1 MFDIERYR
9 TIRFN
14 RVNYDYAGNI
24 EYLCNSIVPTDD
36 DFRVAK
42 EIMEN
47 GCSPDGYKGFA
58 ESILRN
64 TVQKKGTVFAIAG
77 NIGSGKSTF
86 IHILLESNMLGS
98 DVVPV
103 LEDVYKAVFFNDVDN
118 MKAAYGYAKSFV
130 KKKILDYCS
139 SGKNFVYEFVPSND
153 DKMEILDALKSI
165 GYRVVVLFIMTDD
178 VNVNVDRVKNRVASG
193 ADFVSEDKVRSR
205 EFLTNGN
212 LNRLLQGSDEF
223 YRYYSKDGSF
233 ILRSYKVGGE
243 EMLTVSEEV
252 PI

>member
-1 MFDIERYR
+1 M
-9 TIRFN
+9 
-14 RVNYDYAGNI
+14 NYDYAGNL

-42 EIMEN
+42 EIMKN

-86 IHILLESNMLGS
+86 IHALLENNMLGS
-98 DVVPV
+98 DVMPV
-103 LEDVYKAVFFNDVDN
+103 LEDVYKTVFFDGVDN
-118 MKAAYGYAKSFV
+118 MKVAYGYAKSFV

-139 SGKNFVYEFVPSND
+139 SGKNFIYEFVPSND
-153 DKMEILDALKSI
+153 EKMEILDALKSI

-178 VNVNVDRVKNRVASG
+178 ININVNRVKNRVASG

-212 LNRLLQGSDEF
+212 LNRLLHCSDEF

-243 EMLTVSEEV
+243 EMLTVSEEM